1 MLGIIKWDLYGDI
14 SHFFASKLAER
25 PLFGESGEKLQE
37 KQAEFSSRIAKVAIL
52 PFGGVWYPRCP
63 SKMANP
69 SRKRKADLFSP
80 ESVNVR
86 LRAKKA
92 IISGN
97 T

>member
-1 MLGIIKWDLYGDI
+1 METSATFL
-14 SHFFASKLAER
+14 ASKLAER
-25 PLFGESGEKLQE
+25 PLFGESGEKLKE

-52 PFGGVWYPRCP
+52 P
-63 SKMANP
+63 KMANP

-86 LRAKKA
+86 LTAKKA

>member
-1 MLGIIKWDLYGDI
+1 METSATFL
-14 SHFFASKLAER
+14 ASKLAER

-80 ESVNVR
+80 ESVNAR
-86 LRAKKA
+86 LTAKKA

-97 T
+97 R

>member
-1 MLGIIKWDLYGDI
+1 METSATFL
-14 SHFFASKLAER
+14 ASKLAER

-52 PFGGVWYPRCP
+52 PLGGVWYPRCP

-86 LRAKKA
+86 LTAKKA